1 MTDDGLGLVS
11 WKLKLTLGVA
21 VGAGADG
28 DGVCELGLGREGE
41 LALDS
46 GLAVRQP
53 TTTTPRGVNSLG
65 SDGGERSLGV
75 AYLVVVAS
83 VNQRSREDDLVRLGP
98 GGEIK
103 PRGRGEMGC
112 QFDRDVLRWYPCR
125 RRWPRPPHVVIGW
138 MARTCMSPN

>member
-1 MTDDGLGLVS
+1 MRT
-11 WKLKLTLGVA
+11 
-21 VGAGADG
+21 
-28 DGVCELGLGREGE
+28 GLGREGE

-103 PRGRGEMGC
+103 LRGRGENGPISSI
-112 QFDRDVLRWYPCR
+112 V
-125 RRWPRPPHVVIGW
+125 
-138 MARTCMSPN
+138 TCCVGTRVAGAGRAHHTS